1 MILESKK
8 TGRKISVTNEEY
20 AKLKTLGHA
29 QNFKVVSR
37 EEEEI
42 IPEVNF
48 DFLTKKEIKE
58 SKEPKGNKEPKK
70 EV

>member
-37 EEEEI
+37 DEEEI

-48 DFLTKKEIKE
+48 DFLVKKEIKE
-58 SKEPKGNKEPKK
+58 PKVSKEPKQN
-70 EV
+70 V